1 MLNLK
6 DDDFYNEL
14 KKFNVIENLDGKKI
28 FDSKIKN
35 MVGIKKSSIINEEF
49 INKLKDTLLSNIIV
63 IKSNKLIENN
73 KLIII
78 IIFKINFILHFIFLI
93 I

>member
-14 KKFNVIENLDGKKI
+14 KTFNVIENLDGKNI

-35 MVGIKKSSIINEEF
+35 MVGKKKSSIINEEF

-63 IKSNKLIENN
+63 IKSNK
-73 KLIII
+73 
-78 IIFKINFILHFIFLI
+78 
-93 I
+93 